1 MKYIRLKRMLE
12 AKAREYQEVCFS
24 EKSFIA
30 SNEKF
35 YFQLLPLSI
44 VTVVNGNWIKQD

>member
-30 SNEKF
+30 SKNNIIF
-35 YFQLLPLSI
+35 NYF
-44 VTVVNGNWIKQD
+44 KQSLTETGLNRIE